1 MRFNSIFVF
10 QQSIAM
16 KTLFSVI
23 VFFSLLLNTDVLA
36 QSKDLAIKEDP
47 RMGALLELN
56 ADMIKNNK
64 IGQRYKI
71 QLGSFSSMK
80 TAQEIKSEFES
91 KYRDFPVQLQYESP
105 NYKVW
110 VGDFTSRLAADR
122 VFLKI
127 KDSYKSAFVFK
138 PSA

>member
-1 MRFNSIFVF
+1 
-10 QQSIAM
+10 M
-16 KTLFSVI
+16 KTLFFAI
-23 VFFSLLLNTDVLA
+23 FCFLILNTTDALA
-36 QSKDLAIKEDP
+36 QSNSLEIEEDP
-47 RMGALLELN
+47 RMDALLALN
-56 ADMIKNNK
+56 ADLIKNNK
-64 IGQRYKI
+64 IGNRFKI

-80 TAQEIKSEFES
+80 TAEKIKSEFES

>member
-1 MRFNSIFVF
+1 MV
-10 QQSIAM
+10 M
-16 KTLFSVI
+16 KTFFLTIVLFAV
-23 VFFSLLLNTDVLA
+23 LNTADVLA
-36 QSKDLAIKEDP
+36 QSKTLEIKEDP
-47 RMGALLELN
+47 RIDALLELN
-56 ADMIKNNK
+56 ADMIKDNK
-64 IGQRYKI
+64 IGHRYKI

-80 TAQEIKSEFES
+80 TAEKIKEEFES
-91 KYRDFPVQLQYESP
+91 QHKDFPVQLQYESP

-127 KDSYKSAFVFK
+127 KEDYKSAFVFK

>member
-1 MRFNSIFVF
+1 M
-10 QQSIAM
+10 
-16 KTLFSVI
+16 
-23 VFFSLLLNTDVLA
+23 
-36 QSKDLAIKEDP
+36 E
-47 RMGALLELN
+47 GLLELN
-56 ADMIKNNK
+56 ARMIKSNK
-64 IGQRYKI
+64 IGHRYKV

-80 TAQEIKSEFES
+80 SAEKIKSQFES
-91 KYRDFPVQLQYESP
+91 EYRGFPVQLQYESP

-127 KDSYKSAFVFK
+127 KRNYKSAFVFR

>member
-1 MRFNSIFVF
+1 MKNLFFAVFVF
-10 QQSIAM
+10 
-16 KTLFSVI
+16 TV
-23 VFFSLLLNTDVLA
+23 LNSTGVYA
-36 QSKDLAIKEDP
+36 QSNQLEIKEDP
-47 RMGALLELN
+47 RMNALLRLN
-56 ADMIKNNK
+56 AEMIKENK
-64 IGQRYKI
+64 IGNRYKI
-71 QLGSFSSMK
+71 QLGSFSSMREAQK
-80 TAQEIKSEFES
+80 TKREFES

-127 KDSYKSAFVFK
+127 KGSYKSAFVFR